1 MPVCRRYS
9 MLLAISWAL
18 WISTAQ
24 AFFCFSREN
33 EVQRWEN
40 HYYPPP
46 PIGAYVYG
54 DLPVPSYYARPV
66 MPQRFVAP
74 VEFREADYPDL
85 DPPIAPIE
93 LPNDDYPLP
102 DRPVPIQHIFH

>member
-1 MPVCRRYS
+1 MPVCRGYIA
-9 MLLAISWAL
+9 LLAISAVL
-18 WISTAQ
+18 WIPTAQ

-33 EVQRWEN
+33 EGKRWEN

-54 DLPVPSYYARPV
+54 DLPVPYYTSPV

-74 VEFREADYPDL
+74 VEFRDADYPDL

-93 LPNDDYPLP
+93 LPEDDYPGP